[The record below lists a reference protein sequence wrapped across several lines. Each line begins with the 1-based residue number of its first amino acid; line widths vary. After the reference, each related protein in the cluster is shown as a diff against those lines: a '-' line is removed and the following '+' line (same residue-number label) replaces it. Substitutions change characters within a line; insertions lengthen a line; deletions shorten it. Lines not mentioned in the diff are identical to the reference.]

1 MNCPKCELV
10 DYVKSGFKGDK
21 QRYKC
26 RKCGCN
32 FTQGHLR
39 AYSFKLKLQAVKL
52 YLEGVGFRSI
62 GRILGISNVTALHWI
77 RQFGKVVKHHVQTQ
91 LPDDI
96 HDIEVIEI
104 DEMWHFTQK
113 KAANSGYGLRLSE
126 PRKESLDF
134 RWTVVVEKPLNP
146 S

>member
-1 MNCPKCELV
+1 MNCPKCESEES
-10 DYVKSGFKGDK
+10 VKSGFKGGK
-21 QRYKC
+21 QRHKC
-26 RKCGCN
+26 KNCGCN

-39 AYSFKLKLQAVKL
+39 VYSFRLKLQVVKL

-62 GRILGISNVTALHWI
+62 GRILGISNVTALNWI
-77 RQFGKVVKHHVQTQ
+77 RQFGKVIKHHVQTQ
-91 LPDDI
+91 LPNDI

-113 KAANSGYGLRLSE
+113 KPENSGYGSRLSE
-126 PRKESLDF
+126 PRKKSLGF
-134 RWTVVVEKPLNP
+134 QWAVVVKKPSNL